1 MYKKN
6 LKLLLPLTLSLSV
19 IPIFTQSCFN
29 SHENN
34 SNEDEVISDI
44 NKDPISTKIPDATK
58 FEKNKLKS
66 EIKRI
71 EKKLR
76 ETIEYSNLVQW
87 NEHYAL
93 STDKKTKTKI
103 WEPGPGEAKIY
114 TDQDDQFQYFNDFL
128 HTNNNI
134 SGTPSPYQKDQRSF
148 LFERA
153 YLFYLKAV
161 DEWKGSDMYME
172 ATFEKIQKAIA
183 EAITPPPNPIKI
195 IKIFKTIT
203 DWAIS
208 PQSQWYKKSKTI
220 FYDLDLRFKNDSKH
234 EKEWDKYNASYKSI
248 MERFGEL
255 EGEIL
260 SRMFSPVDGNPL
272 PGLDDFFKELEAAVK
287 KILETMIPPMKVDH
301 EDFYQPSI
309 IKS

>member
-34 SNEDEVISDI
+34 SNDDEVISDI

-87 NEHYAL
+87 NKHYAL

-103 WEPGPGEAKIY
+103 WEPGPLEKEIY
-114 TDQDDQFQYFNDFL
+114 THQDDQFQYFNDFL

-161 DEWKGSDMYME
+161 YEWKNSDMYTK
-172 ATFEKIQKAIA
+172 ATFALINTAIA
-183 EAITPPPNPIKI
+183 QIPLGKPDDLVNITKEILKWI
-195 IKIFKTIT
+195 GIC
-203 DWAIS
+203 D
-208 PQSQWYKKSKTI
+208 WYKKSKTI
-220 FYDLDLRFKNDSKH
+220 FIDLDQRFVNNSKPD
-234 EKEWDKYNASYKSI
+234 KDWDKYNDSYKAI
-248 MERFGEL
+248 KTRYQNF
-255 EGEIL
+255 EGEII
-260 SRMFSPVDGNPL
+260 SRMFPSLFVVDDSTPIPGPDAIFDMLVEFIEPL
-272 PGLDDFFKELEAAVK
+272 MKA
-287 KILETMIPPMKVDH
+287 ILPMKVCH